1 MFKRGVVDD
10 HDRLSTW
17 SSEEDCCAWSGVECS
32 NITHRVTKL
41 DLQPKNYVDYFKPLK
56 DLDLSHNMFYGS
68 YPSTLANLSSLVS
81 LRIGSNSL
89 SGGISQTIFSNLPNL
104 EVLDLSNLTF
114 AFHFHP
120 DFIPPFQLGW
130 LDMSNTNQGPYF
142 PSWIYTQKLLY
153 SLDISN
159 SRISFIDEYKFGSL
173 IAGIEFLQLSN
184 NSIRGDISNVTLN
197 ATEIYLDHNNFTASL
212 PHISPNASHV
222 DLSYNSFSGPIP
234 CSWKNFKNLEFINLW
249 SNQLSG
255 EVPTDLSNWTQ
266 VLVLNLGK
274 NKLSGTI
281 PIKMPQNLQVMI
293 LRSNQF
299 EGNIPPQIF
308 NLSFLCHLDLAHNN
322 LSGSIPHSAYN
333 MTQMIKDKTDT
344 WYINS
349 IIDLFTKADGY
360 LIKASLLLE
369 AAH

>member
-1 MFKRGVVDD
+1 MDKQTSIDIPISINPCSLVSLSMATFTSQILVILFLFQSTTTSHIGLSNNVHKVVHCNEKDRRILLMFKRGVVDD

-153 SLDISN
+153 SLDISS
-159 SRISFIDEYKFGSL
+159 SRISIIEEYKLWSL
-173 IAGIEFLQLSN
+173 IARIDTLLLSN
-184 NSIRGDISNVTLN
+184 NSISGDMSNVTLN
-197 ATEIYLDHNNFTASL
+197 STEIYLDHNNFTGML
-212 PHISPNASHV
+212 PHISPNATHV
-222 DLSYNSFSGPIP
+222 DLSYNSFSGTIP
-234 CSWKNFKNLEFINLW
+234 CGWKYFKDLELINLW
-249 SNQLSG
+249 NNQL
-255 EVPTDLSNWTQ
+255 
-266 VLVLNLGK
+266 
-274 NKLSGTI
+274 
-281 PIKMPQNLQVMI
+281 
-293 LRSNQF
+293 
-299 EGNIPPQIF
+299 
-308 NLSFLCHLDLAHNN
+308 
-322 LSGSIPHSAYN
+322 
-333 MTQMIKDKTDT
+333 
-344 WYINS
+344 
-349 IIDLFTKADGY
+349 
-360 LIKASLLLE
+360 
-369 AAH
+369 